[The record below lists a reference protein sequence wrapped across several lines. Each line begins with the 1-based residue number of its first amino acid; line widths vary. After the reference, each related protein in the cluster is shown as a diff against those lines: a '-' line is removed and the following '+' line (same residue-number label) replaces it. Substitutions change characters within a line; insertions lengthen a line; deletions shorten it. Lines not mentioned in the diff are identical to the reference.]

1 MESWLEQMS
10 DQFETAAESWGSGV
24 EMGEGS
30 LGQLRIDFVEADE
43 EYVVVANV
51 PGFSKENVDVYV
63 TDQTLAIDAERSDA
77 AELTEGTFITNER
90 THESVSRR
98 LTLPN
103 DADTDDVTATMDE
116 GVLTVRL
123 GRTEPLDSGHRI
135 DID

>member
-10 DQFETAAESWGSGV
+10 EQFETAAESWGSGL
-24 EMGEGS
+24 EMGQAS
-30 LGQLRIDFVEADE
+30 MGQLRIDFVETDE

-51 PGFSKENVDVYV
+51 PGFSKADVDVYV
-63 TDQTLAIDAERSDA
+63 TDQTLAIDAERSEDT
-77 AELTEGTFITNER
+77 EMREGTFITNER
-90 THESVSRR
+90 THESVSRQ

-116 GVLTVRL
+116 GVLTIHV